1 MSMLT
6 QMTFN
11 CFNTRVVARF
21 FIAAALLGAM
31 AFHTG
36 CASTGSSA
44 RVAPRSSVSRDHALS
59 LAQLT
64 ATAVGGEVYTIAATG
79 SMKPTLDES
88 SVVAVEKVPF
98 SELRR
103 GDIVIYRSAS
113 GGPVIHRL
121 YEQHGDRWLVLGD
134 NNASIDREAVTGSN
148 LLGRV
153 CAIFYTAAGS
163 SIDGQAALAR
173 R

>member
-1 MSMLT
+1 MPFLRPRCAAT
-6 QMTFN
+6 AL
-11 CFNTRVVARF
+11 RL
-21 FIAAALLGAM
+21 AALSALLALAGL
-31 AFHTG
+31 HTG
-36 CASTGSSA
+36 CATTGPTA
-44 RVAPRSSVSRDHALS
+44 TVAPRSSVSRDHALS

-64 ATAVGGEVYTIAATG
+64 ANAVGGQVFTVASTG

-113 GGPVIHRL
+113 GSPVIHRL
-121 YEQHGDRWLVLGD
+121 YEKNGDTWLVLGD
-134 NNASIDREAVTGSN
+134 NNPAIDREAVGPAN

-153 CAIFYTAAGS
+153 CAIFYTAAGTQLE
-163 SIDGQAALAR
+163 GQAALAR